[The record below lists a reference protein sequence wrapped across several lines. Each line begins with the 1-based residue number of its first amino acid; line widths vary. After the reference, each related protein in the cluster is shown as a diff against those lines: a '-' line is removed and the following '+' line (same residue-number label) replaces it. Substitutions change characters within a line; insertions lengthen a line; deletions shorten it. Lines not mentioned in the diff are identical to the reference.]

1 MKHLLKLP
9 LLILLLALTATI
21 AQGAEVTLKNGIT
34 VAAESITFG
43 DVFHGAEEKSDY
55 VIASAPAPG
64 KRIVFNASSL
74 AFVANKHGLSW
85 TPKRAIKQIVVHRD
99 GKRIPEQQIRE
110 DLILAMEA
118 ELGNSD
124 FELNLSQ
131 RTPSILVAA
140 EENAIALVENISYNL
155 SKETFSAIVIAP
167 ANADNPRRY
176 KVGGKIYKQV
186 LVPVASRLI
195 PAGDT
200 ISEANMDYKLVRAS
214 RISRNVAI
222 HIEDVLGRSPKRTI
236 RTGGTIALSNLG
248 DPVTVAKGKVVAVT
262 LKSGGIALSV
272 TGKAL
277 ESGSVG
283 DIIRV
288 ENISSR
294 KPVQAQIISSQEV
307 RIITAQQRLAT
318 IQ

>member
-1 MKHLLKLP
+1 MKHILKYP
-9 LLILLLALTATI
+9 ILILMLVAAATTV
-21 AQGAEVTLKNGIT
+21 QGAEVTLKNGIT

-85 TPKRAIKQIVVHRD
+85 TPKRAVKQIVVHRD

-118 ELGNSD
+118 ELGSSE
-124 FELNLSQ
+124 FELHLSQ
-131 RTPSILVAA
+131 RTPSILVAT
-140 EENAIALVENISYNL
+140 EEEAIALVENISYNL
-155 SKETFSAIVIAP
+155 SKEVFSAVVIAP

-176 KVGGKIYKQV
+176 KVSGKIYKQV
-186 LVPVASRLI
+186 MVPVASRLI

-200 ISEANMDYKLVRAS
+200 ISEANLDYKLVRAS
-214 RISRNVAI
+214 RVSRNVAM
-222 HIEDVLGRSPKRTI
+222 HIDDVLGRSPKRTVS
-236 RTGGTIALSNLG
+236 TGGTIALNNLG
-248 DPVTVAKGKVVAVT
+248 DPVTVAKGKIVAVT
-262 LKSGGIALSV
+262 LKSGGITLSI
-272 TGKAL
+272 TGRAL
-277 ESGSVG
+277 ESGSTG

-288 ENISSR
+288 ENITSR
-294 KPVQAQIISSQEV
+294 KPVQAQIVNSQEV
-307 RIITAQQRLAT
+307 RIITAQQRLAA